1 MTRSTL
7 DKSLAT
13 LLCALAIGS
22 FGIQPRALAAPIFPP
37 AHVAADA
44 RFAPATAAA
53 ATPAPRTWYRPQ
65 PRVPAPTVLEYALA
79 ARGGITPWY
88 RTVQ

>member
-22 FGIQPRALAAPIFPP
+22 FGIQPRAVAAPVFPP
-37 AHVAADA
+37 AHLAPDA
-44 RFAPATAAA
+44 VFAAA
-53 ATPAPRTWYRPQ
+53 ATTAVTPTPGAWYRPQ
-65 PRVPAPTVLEYALA
+65 PQVSAPAPLAFALA
-79 ARGGITPWY
+79 TRGGITPWY
-88 RTVQ
+88 RAVQ